1 MFLGMRTVTYRTP
14 DLAAG
19 KAWYASVLG
28 HDPHFDEPYYV
39 GFNVAGYELGL
50 MPDGDGGA
58 GGTTFFWGVDEVE
71 TAVERLTNLGATLTQ
86 AATDVGGGIR
96 VATVTDPFGNVLGVI
111 ENPNFVAAKAG

>member
-71 TAVERLTNLGATLTQ
+71 TAVETG
-86 AATDVGGGIR
+86 VG
-96 VATVTDPFGNVLGVI
+96 VS
-111 ENPNFVAAKAG
+111 AGPAPGRAFRSMT